1 MTLDIAVQRM
11 ADELQRVEPFDTLSA
26 EQRTALALH
35 IRLGVYE
42 ALDILPHE
50 GEREVVYVLT
60 RGGVLLRTEPRHE
73 EHFGAPA
80 ILSLRGARMNEGRHW
95 EVVFTEDSVVLE
107 LPIAELTYLGS
118 KAPPF
123 AEAISSVIGL

>member
-11 ADELQRVEPFDTLSA
+11 ADELQRVEPFDTMSA
-26 EQRTALALH
+26 EQRTAIALH

-60 RGGVLLRTEPRHE
+60 RGGVLLRTEPRTE
-73 EHFGAPA
+73 EHFSAPA
-80 ILSLRGARMNEGRHW
+80 ILSLRGTWMHEGRHW

-118 KAPPF
+118 KAPKF
-123 AEAISSVIGL
+123 AEAINQVIGI

>member
-11 ADELQRVEPFDTLSA
+11 ADELQRVTPFNTLTA
-26 EQRTALALH
+26 EQRTALAAH

-60 RGGVLLRTEPRHE
+60 RGTVLLRSEPRLE
-73 EHFGAPA
+73 ELLQAPV
-80 ILSLRGARMNEGRHW
+80 ILSLKGRRMSEMRHW

-107 LPIAELTYLGS
+107 LPVAELTYLGG
-118 KAPPF
+118 KLPEF
-123 AEAISSVIGL
+123 AEAISQVIDL

>member
-1 MTLDIAVQRM
+1 M
-11 ADELQRVEPFDTLSA
+11 
-26 EQRTALALH
+26 
-35 IRLGVYE
+35 
-42 ALDILPHE
+42 
-50 GEREVVYVLT
+50 VYVLT

-73 EHFGAPA
+73 EHFSAPA